1 MSWLTT
7 NFPWFSTGSLLPNLQ
22 ALLPLLRHQR
32 RLRCTIHR
40 RCVIAGSGHGHQPS
54 AWHETSMEKHLAALQ
69 FIGPQQKH
77 ISRNESTISKKKRP
91 KNPNIFNFKS
101 KQPQSAVSKSP
112 FVLAPFER
120 LRALKWSGCKKC
132 NANVLSIWCF
142 MNCYTASLIH
152 GMSLSS
158 FSQKFPVKIQRK
170 LLKLFVQSRFR
181 SCFISW
187 NWKQPQNESIPFI
200 VASWIHWRCLGWTHE
215 NMCPSNSWELNLPIA
230 REVSPVSWPQIIAP
244 LHLTT
249 ILIEWRVDSH
259 SHLHKN
265 QWSMDVPNVLYNQK
279 LVFPHPQFLVEIGRF
294 STVKSP
300 LRCLHP
306 RYCRC
311 PMAWAQWLAEA
322 HA

>member
-1 MSWLTT
+1 MIDVMIDHKFPMIFHWQLAPQPPSTAAIAPPPTPLALHHSPPLCHRGQWSWPPAKCLAP
-7 NFPWFSTGSLLPNLQ
+7 NFHGKTPC
-22 ALLPLLRHQR
+22 
-32 RLRCTIHR
+32 RLAIHWT
-40 RCVIAGSGHGHQPS
+40 P
-54 AWHETSMEKHLAALQ
+54 TKT
-69 FIGPQQKH
+69 H
-77 ISRNESTISKKKRP
+77 IKKRINNWQKKRP

-265 QWSMDVPNVLYNQK
+265 QWSMDVPNVYCYNTK
-279 LVFPHPQFLVEIGRF
+279 NWCFHNLNFWWRLVDFNGFCG
-294 STVKSP
+294 
-300 LRCLHP
+300 
-306 RYCRC
+306 
-311 PMAWAQWLAEA
+311 
-322 HA
+322 